1 MTSRTVFGSLKQYE
15 KGGIEI
21 IRDDPGNYAFSNVFE
36 VASRARPWEKVAVAR
51 NMEYVLEAVRAEGTS
66 PWFAAAHDEFALV
79 MDGAVE
85 VRLRKLD
92 PSARVAEATQGTTVL
107 SAEPPGKK
115 MGVIRARR
123 GHVSL
128 LPAGAAYQ
136 FYSPDPG
143 VLLIQ
148 TIIGANTVERWA
160 QICIRR

>member
-1 MTSRTVFGSLKQYE
+1 MSTRTVFGSLNQYA
-15 KGGIEI
+15 KGGIQI

-36 VASRARPWEKVAVAR
+36 VASRSRPWEKVAVAR

-79 MDGAVE
+79 MDGSVE

-92 PSARVAEATQGTTVL
+92 ASARVPEGTQGTTLL
-107 SAEPPGKK
+107 SGEPPGRK
-115 MGVIRARR
+115 MGLIRARR

-136 FYSPDPG
+136 FSAAATG
-143 VLLIQ
+143 VLIIQ
-148 TIIGANTVERWA
+148 TIIGAHTVERWA
-160 QICIRR
+160 DICITR